1 MYQFYLDGVM
11 LPVAPKEMTTKI
23 KNQNKTTTLINGE
36 EINFIKSAGLTE
48 IEFDVLLPNKKY
60 PFAVYENNVFQGAKY
75 YLDHIEKLKKSKK
88 PFLFLLLRIQDN
100 GEDLYDN
107 ADAYYTLEEYTIEE
121 NAENGVDAE
130 VSIKLKQ
137 YRAFATGANQ
147 INIEQKNG
155 EIVATTQKQRQTTKQ
170 TPKTYTVQKGD
181 CLWNICKKELGDGT
195 KYQEIAQKNGITTPN
210 LIYLGQVIE
219 LE

>member
-11 LPVAPKEMTTKI
+11 LPVAPAKMTTKI

-60 PFAVYENNVFQGAKY
+60 PFAVYENNLFQGAKY
-75 YLDHIEKLKKSKK
+75 YLDHIEKLKKRKK

-107 ADAYYTLEEYTIEE
+107 ADAYYTLLVSPFHVYECFDIAISNG
-121 NAENGVDAE
+121 NAG
-130 VSIKLKQ
+130 
-137 YRAFATGANQ
+137 
-147 INIEQKNG
+147 
-155 EIVATTQKQRQTTKQ
+155 
-170 TPKTYTVQKGD
+170 KTRM
-181 CLWNICKKELGDGT
+181 
-195 KYQEIAQKNGITTPN
+195 
-210 LIYLGQVIE
+210 
-219 LE
+219 